1 MKKKYDFLKI
11 IITESGGDF
20 MKKSVWAVTAAIF
33 LLTACDTAISS
44 DDSSGSSGTTETSY
58 SSGSSST
65 GSQSVEIT
73 DSDETSCESVSYSQS
88 GANVFEISASTSQLT
103 ITGLSSGK
111 TIYMTNTNPTAT
123 TISSAYTRYVSSASG
138 ISLST
143 GDSTSSSTSSGSAP
157 SSHDHPGR
165 SHCLSLSLNSALP
178 EITESLARSVSALE
192 TVTPAEYS
200 QSDIGSATREI
211 YVDQDSD
218 ISTFAQETATL
229 RAAGE
234 FCYVW
239 VVSDNWTDSGASGE
253 KIDSSIAS
261 SIASNFDAM
270 YKKIR
275 AVFGSESDR
284 LSANTSISST
294 VSMENYSETGTMVNI
309 VVYDIG
315 KDYSKGTNSG
325 SIVGYFYAKDYFV
338 LASASSIYRYS
349 NKGKYFYVDAYF
361 AANYT
366 STVYST
372 LAHEFQHMIDF
383 GVKTMDQG
391 IESSTAHNEMKSML
405 CEDIMYGTLEA
416 IDSEFSEE
424 DSPVSRLPLFNRHY
438 ADVGLEYKTS
448 SPEVYYSYANNYAFG
463 AWLLRAYGGI
473 TLLHEFATN
482 DAADETSIIKALGTT
497 GSETDT
503 MEELLKAY
511 SMNCV
516 LGEDESGFK
525 TELSASDLTFEGYE
539 YTLNPIDIWNL
550 ADMLPES
557 YAECK
562 DSADYYK
569 FDGPYLYG
577 YKTQTELRPYGMALH
592 VIGTA
597 EDESVTIQFNTSG
610 ISTAQRVY
618 VVVE

>member
-1 MKKKYDFLKI
+1 MKKTIFAI
-11 IITESGGDF
+11 ST
-20 MKKSVWAVTAAIF
+20 AIF
-33 LLTACDTAISS
+33 LLTACDNQIASTES
-44 DDSSGSSGTTETSY
+44 DSSSSSSSGTSTTWKSGNSRTTLSGTST
-58 SSGSSST
+58 SGTSTSGTTTTSSSST
-65 GSQSVEIT
+65 TVTYSE
-73 DSDETSCESVSYSQS
+73 DS
-88 GANVFEISASTSQLT
+88 NIFEISSSVSSVT
-103 ITGLSSGK
+103 IEGLSSGK
-111 TIYMTNTNPTAT
+111 TIYLTKTNPTSSA
-123 TISSAYTRYVSSASG
+123 ISSSYTRYVTGASG
-138 ISLST
+138 ISLSS
-143 GDSTSSSTSSGSAP
+143 GDITSSSSSSGS
-157 SSHDHPGR
+157 SSSPTFPGTSGPR
-165 SHCLSLSLNSALP
+165 HCISLSLTDALP
-178 EITESLARSVSALE
+178 QIEESSSRSATSSITK
-192 TVTPAEYS
+192 VTPASYT
-200 QSDIGSATREI
+200 QSDVGSATRSI
-211 YVDQDSD
+211 YIDQDSD
-218 ISTFAQETATL
+218 ISTFKAETATL
-229 RAAGE
+229 RALGE
-234 FCYVW
+234 YCYVW
-239 VVSDNWTDSGASGE
+239 VVSDNWTSSSASGE
-253 KIDSSIAS
+253 KINSEIAEK
-261 SIASNFDAM
+261 IASNFDSM
-270 YKKIR
+270 YLKIR
-275 AVFGSESDR
+275 NVFGEESNY
-284 LSANTSISST
+284 LSSNTSLTSQIAMSD
-294 VSMENYSETGTMVNI
+294 YSETGEIVNI
-309 VVYDIG
+309 VIYDIG
-315 KDYSKGTNSG
+315 KDYSNNTNSG
-325 SIVGYFYAKDYFV
+325 SVVGYFYAKDYFY
-338 LASASSIYRYS
+338 LSNPSSVYKYS

-361 AANYT
+361 AVAYT

-405 CEDIMYGTLEA
+405 CEDIMYGTIEA

-516 LGEDESGFK
+516 LGENGSGFK

-610 ISTAQRVY
+610 ISTNQRVY

>member
-1 MKKKYDFLKI
+1 MKKTIFAI
-11 IITESGGDF
+11 ST
-20 MKKSVWAVTAAIF
+20 AIF
-33 LLTACDTAISS
+33 LLTACDNQIASTES
-44 DDSSGSSGTTETSY
+44 DSSSSSSSGTSTTWKSGNSGTTLSGTST
-58 SSGSSST
+58 SGTSTSGTTTTSSSST
-65 GSQSVEIT
+65 TVTYSE
-73 DSDETSCESVSYSQS
+73 DS
-88 GANVFEISASTSQLT
+88 NIFEISSSVSSVT
-103 ITGLSSGK
+103 IEGLSSGK
-111 TIYMTNTNPTAT
+111 TIYLTKTNPTSSA
-123 TISSAYTRYVSSASG
+123 ISSSYTRYVTGASG
-138 ISLST
+138 ISLSS
-143 GDSTSSSTSSGSAP
+143 GDITSSSSSSGS
-157 SSHDHPGR
+157 SSSPTFPGTSGPR
-165 SHCLSLSLNSALP
+165 HCISLSLTDALP
-178 EITESLARSVSALE
+178 QIEESSSRSATSSITK
-192 TVTPAEYS
+192 VTPASYT
-200 QSDIGSATREI
+200 QSDVGSATRSI
-211 YVDQDSD
+211 YIDQDSD
-218 ISTFAQETATL
+218 ISTFKAETATL
-229 RAAGE
+229 RALGE
-234 FCYVW
+234 YCYVW
-239 VVSDNWTDSGASGE
+239 VVSDNWTSSSASGE
-253 KIDSSIAS
+253 KINSEIAEK
-261 SIASNFDAM
+261 IASNFDSM
-270 YKKIR
+270 YLKIR
-275 AVFGSESDR
+275 NVFGEESNY
-284 LSANTSISST
+284 LSSNTSLTSQIAMSD
-294 VSMENYSETGTMVNI
+294 YSETGEIVNI
-309 VVYDIG
+309 VIYDIG
-315 KDYSKGTNSG
+315 KDYSNNTNSG
-325 SIVGYFYAKDYFV
+325 SVVGYFYAKDYFY
-338 LASASSIYRYS
+338 LSNPSSVYKYS

-361 AANYT
+361 AVAYT

-405 CEDIMYGTLEA
+405 CEDIMYGTIEA

-516 LGEDESGFK
+516 LGENGSGFK

-610 ISTAQRVY
+610 ISTNQRVY